1 MKRTVLLFLAAFA
14 LLTVPTYAQL
24 FEAVTNPNV
33 VAGATYRL
41 ENPGVDVN
49 RVSFMLSANVAGI
62 KVGTLPLYLGGIGLD
77 LRTLDPAFSQFGNA
91 LSMTVPGVTY
101 YFKGDKVCA
110 QAGYSYALSDA
121 AEARNGIYVA
131 VGIGWSSP
139 NYLAYKRAAKK
150 AKAAGKPLPPNPYD
164 MK

>member
-1 MKRTVLLFLAAFA
+1 MKRLALFVLVALVAAA
-14 LLTVPTYAQL
+14 PSYAQL
-24 FEAVTNPNV
+24 FEGVTNLNV

-41 ENPGVDVN
+41 ENPGVEVN

-77 LRTLDPAFSQFGNA
+77 LRTLDPAFAQFGNA

-110 QAGYSYALSDA
+110 QVGYSYALSDA
-121 AEARNGIYVA
+121 AEARNGIYAA

-164 MK
+164 VK